1 MPQITRDRIMTLEA
15 YAKTRQEFRAQVM
28 LHKKNRKVAIGEN
41 VTLIFEDE
49 LTIRY
54 QIQEMLRSEK
64 IFEEK
69 GILDEIN
76 AYRALVPDGGNWK
89 ATMMIEYPDPSER
102 ADMLTKLIGVED
114 NVWVRVQGYD
124 PVYAIS
130 DEDLERATEEK
141 TSAVHFLRFELTQDM
156 IQALHMDAPLSMGID
171 HPVYYALIEQVD
183 TMVRSSLIN
192 DLSI

>member
-1 MPQITRDRIMTLEA
+1 MPQITRDSIMTLEA
-15 YAKTRQEFRAQVM
+15 YAKTRQEFRTQVM
-28 LHKKNRKVAIGEN
+28 LHKKNRKVTIGEN

-69 GILDEIN
+69 GILDEID
-76 AYRALVPDGGNWK
+76 AYGALVPDGCNWK
-89 ATMMIEYPDPSER
+89 ATMMIEYPDPTER
-102 ADMLTKLIGVED
+102 ADMLTKLIGIEN
-114 NVWVRVQGYD
+114 NVWVRVQEYD
-124 PVYAIS
+124 TVYAIS

-141 TSAVHFLRFELTQDM
+141 TSAVHFLRFELTQNM

-171 HPVYYALIEQVD
+171 HPVYHALIEQVD
-183 TMVRSSLIN
+183 TMVCSSLIN
-192 DLSI
+192 DLTI

>member
-1 MPQITRDRIMTLEA
+1 MPQITRDSIMTLEA

-41 VTLIFEDE
+41 VTLVFEDE

-76 AYRALVPDGGNWK
+76 VYRALVPDGCNWK

-156 IQALHMDAPLSMGID
+156 TQALHMDAPLSMGID

-183 TMVRSSLIN
+183 TMVRDSLIN

>member
-1 MPQITRDRIMTLEA
+1 MPQIIRDSIMTLET

-28 LHKKNRKVAIGEN
+28 LHKKNRKIALGEN

-76 AYRALVPDGGNWK
+76 AYRALVPDG
-89 ATMMIEYPDPSER
+89 
-102 ADMLTKLIGVED
+102 L
-114 NVWVRVQGYD
+114 Q
-124 PVYAIS
+124 
-130 DEDLERATEEK
+130 LE
-141 TSAVHFLRFELTQDM
+141 SN
-156 IQALHMDAPLSMGID
+156 
-171 HPVYYALIEQVD
+171 
-183 TMVRSSLIN
+183 N
-192 DLSI
+192 DD